1 MQTRLSV
8 YIRLGAMMFLQYAIW
23 GAWSTVL
30 WPYLTKLGFTEW
42 QKSASLAALYLASI
56 LAPFTGGQIADRWLP
71 SQYFLALA
79 HLGGAAAMF
88 FMASQRDFGPFIILM
103 AIYSILFAP
112 TLAVTNA
119 VAFEHIRDREKEFGL
134 IRVLGTLGWIV
145 AGWILTATRRA
156 DMDWGGRADLLML
169 TAVLSFIMAVFC
181 LFLPNTPP
189 KREGENPLAFVEAF
203 KLLKDPQFLLFIIIA
218 FVVTTELQF
227 YYGPTGDYLKS
238 QIGIADADVPAV
250 MTIAQICELVGMAVL
265 LPLLLPKIGIR
276 WALAIGVIAWPIRYI
291 VFAIGTPELKAL
303 VLGSLGL
310 HGIGYTFFFVVSFIY
325 VDKVAPSNIRNS
337 AQSLVTLAT
346 IGLGNFIGTMF
357 LGYIMNRFKNP
368 DGSMQ
373 WTNIF
378 LVPCV
383 LTVICAIAYL
393 VLFRDPR
400 AAPDR
405 GAQEPSAA

>member
-1 MQTRLSV
+1 
-8 YIRLGAMMFLQYAIW
+8 
-23 GAWSTVL
+23 
-30 WPYLTKLGFTEW
+30 
-42 QKSASLAALYLASI
+42 
-56 LAPFTGGQIADRWLP
+56 
-71 SQYFLALA
+71 
-79 HLGGAAAMF
+79 
-88 FMASQRDFGPFIILM
+88 
-103 AIYSILFAP
+103 
-112 TLAVTNA
+112 
-119 VAFEHIRDREKEFGL
+119 
-134 IRVLGTLGWIV
+134 
-145 AGWILTATRRA
+145 
-156 DMDWGGRADLLML
+156 
-169 TAVLSFIMAVFC
+169 
-181 LFLPNTPP
+181 
-189 KREGENPLAFVEAF
+189 
-203 KLLKDPQFLLFIIIA
+203 
-218 FVVTTELQF
+218 
-227 YYGPTGDYLKS
+227 
-238 QIGIADADVPAV
+238 
-250 MTIAQICELVGMAVL
+250 VL